1 MTPPLPTP
9 TPSERREPASDPA
22 SAQAPPTT
30 VGLRL
35 PRETLGTT
43 AGPLEGTIDARWL
56 MAYAG
61 ALGETDPRYFDTTG
75 GPGPAAHPLFP
86 VCYEWPVAVALRDR
100 AIGPAISPFSV
111 HATHDLVIHRPPRAG
126 DRLSTTARIVE
137 VRPVKAG
144 SLVIGRYDTVDAEG
158 APVTSTHYGSIY
170 RGVMC
175 NQAEIDRLGGP
186 FGSPQT
192 PSLTSRPGS
201 AGAVLETDPVPS
213 RAPVLE
219 TAALSGLSGALWQQD
234 VTVGAQLAHVYTE
247 CARIWNPIHTDIAV
261 ARAAGLPGLIL
272 HGTATLAL
280 AVSQVVARELGG
292 DPGLVRG
299 VAARFTGMVPMPSVV
314 TVRGYESETGDVHFD
329 VVDAAGRP
337 VLGRGVVKR

>member
-1 MTPPLPTP
+1 M
-9 TPSERREPASDPA
+9 S
-22 SAQAPPTT
+22 PTT
-30 VGLRL
+30 PAPAPERSEPRPSALRL
-35 PRETLGTT
+35 PPDTLGAI
-43 AGPLEGTIDARWL
+43 AGPCEQTIDARWL

-61 ALGETDPRYFDTTG
+61 ALGETDPRCFDTTAAA
-75 GPGPAAHPLFP
+75 GPAAHPLFP
-86 VCYEWPVAVALRDR
+86 VCYEWPVAVELRDR

-111 HATHDLVIHRPPRAG
+111 HATHDVVIHRPPRAG

-144 SLVIGRYDTVDAEG
+144 SLVIGRYDTVDAAG
-158 APVTSTHYGSIY
+158 APVTTTHYGSIY
-170 RGVMC
+170 RGVAC
-175 NQAEIDRLGGP
+175 GTQAETSAETSAENSADDSRTAAAQPGRDANGRIRGA
-186 FGSPQT
+186 
-192 PSLTSRPGS
+192 TSRPADIS
-201 AGAVLETDPVPS
+201 IPPNISIPSIRWQAQVPIS
-213 RAPVLE
+213 
-219 TAALSGLSGALWQQD
+219 
-234 VTVGAQLAHVYTE
+234 AQLAHVYTE

-280 AVSQVVARELGG
+280 AVSQIVARELGN

-314 TVRGYESETGDVHFD
+314 TVRGYESQTGHVDFD
-329 VVDAAGRP
+329 VIDAAGRV